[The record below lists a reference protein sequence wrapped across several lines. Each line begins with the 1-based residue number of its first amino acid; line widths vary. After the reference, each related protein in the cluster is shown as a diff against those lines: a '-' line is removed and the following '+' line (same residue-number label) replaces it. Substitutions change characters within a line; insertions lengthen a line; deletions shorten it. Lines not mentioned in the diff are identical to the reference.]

1 MFELPEEMVLSPV
14 YSSPIRPTPLPL
26 TNTVADDDVNPE
38 ASSSQPPILCGA
50 TKSPILTA
58 PFSLKNTSPEQ
69 ASVAVVNDDLHLR
82 PLPVLL
88 KTSSPPEPL
97 AAGGIIISP
106 SLLGLEN
113 RPTMD

>member
-14 YSSPIRPTPLPL
+14 YSSPMRPTPLPL
-26 TNTVADDDVNPE
+26 TNTLLDDDVSAE
-38 ASSSQPPILCGA
+38 VSSSHPPMLCGA
-50 TKSPILTA
+50 TASPILTA

-69 ASVAVVNDDLHLR
+69 ASVAVVREDLHLR

-88 KTSSPPEPL
+88 KTLSVPDPL

-106 SLLGLEN
+106 S
-113 RPTMD
+113 